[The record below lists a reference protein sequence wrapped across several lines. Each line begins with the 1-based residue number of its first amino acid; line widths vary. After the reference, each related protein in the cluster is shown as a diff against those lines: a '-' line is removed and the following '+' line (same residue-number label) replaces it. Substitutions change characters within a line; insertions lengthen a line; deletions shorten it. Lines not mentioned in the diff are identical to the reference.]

1 MVRCWRHSLRF
12 VGVLGVAAACALTA
26 SSVIS
31 AQGHGGRKQK
41 PVVTADQDNPDRQ
54 EIYQAD
60 VTVLQFEPLEASD
73 ECLPAVPEGKR
84 LVIEHVTARVRIPTG
99 QEAYAALKTQSL
111 YLASLLPLTYQLTE
125 HGHAVFVAAVP
136 AKLRVDAGGRA
147 CFLLARNIGTGQGTG
162 LFTVSGYLIDMDE
175 P

>member
-1 MVRCWRHSLRF
+1 MVRFWRNPGGV
-12 VGVLGVAAACALTA
+12 VGVVAVVAACALI
-26 SSVIS
+26 SSAVIS
-31 AQGHGGRKQK
+31 AQGSVKKPK
-41 PVVTADQDNPDRQ
+41 PVVVTGQDNPDRQ

-84 LVIEHVTARVRIPTG
+84 LVIEHVTARVRLPIG

-111 YLASLLPLTYQLTE
+111 YLTSLLPLTYQMTE
-125 HGHAVFVAAVP
+125 HGHAVYVAAVP
-136 AKLRVDAGGRA
+136 VRVRVDAGARA

-162 LFTVSGYLIDMDE
+162 LFTVSGYLIDMSE